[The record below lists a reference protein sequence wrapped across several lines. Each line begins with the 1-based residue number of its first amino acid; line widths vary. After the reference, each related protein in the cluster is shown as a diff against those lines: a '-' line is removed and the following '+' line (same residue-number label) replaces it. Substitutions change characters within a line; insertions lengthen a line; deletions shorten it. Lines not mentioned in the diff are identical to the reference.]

1 MRHCNCTTTQQL
13 VDVFSLS
20 TDATLPL
27 RDVLNPWYKEN
38 EGSGNL
44 DENGSLLSGRGD
56 REPMLSVALDSRTEL
71 DNNRRVSFLY
81 TILCK
86 EFI

>member
-13 VDVFSLS
+13 VNVFSLS
-20 TDATLPL
+20 TDTTLPL
-27 RDVLNPWYKEN
+27 RDVLNPWDKEN

-44 DENGSLLSGRGD
+44 DENGSLRSGRGD